1 MGNNISYQAMFEK
14 EITSLNNIVSSII
27 NEKNVF
33 VNKDYNFLSQDV
45 CKSYHVVLE
54 EELQKHLKIYIK
66 NLGTSLYVLPR
77 KEDNSDLLTK
87 HNLSKSEICSK
98 ISNHYIKILY
108 VLSLIKY
115 VYNLEK
121 NGENSIAGIMFRNVK
136 LVDDILEIT
145 FCELPHKDY
154 TKNKNKIDF
163 SLLEGMDF
171 FVNFFL
177 SPEEAQAF
185 LDVYETFWARNTKQK
200 VENTICKNNKRMF
213 YEMYESR
220 FKEKIQCGG
229 GMRMFVNKDN
239 PILSTYYCYAG
250 KKIIVKTSTP
260 HGKVVYELYKQMA
273 ANYKKNVADIQKLL
287 NMLVY
292 KDKLGGYHLKD
303 ITLPVLNNIIEMAK
317 KTVSHYYIQS
327 VVDFQNLFDAAQK
340 VPNISAGV

>member
-1 MGNNISYQAMFEK
+1 
-14 EITSLNNIVSSII
+14 
-27 NEKNVF
+27 
-33 VNKDYNFLSQDV
+33 
-45 CKSYHVVLE
+45 
-54 EELQKHLKIYIK
+54 
-66 NLGTSLYVLPR
+66 
-77 KEDNSDLLTK
+77 
-87 HNLSKSEICSK
+87 
-98 ISNHYIKILY
+98 
-108 VLSLIKY
+108 
-115 VYNLEK
+115 
-121 NGENSIAGIMFRNVK
+121 
-136 LVDDILEIT
+136 
-145 FCELPHKDY
+145 
-154 TKNKNKIDF
+154 
-163 SLLEGMDF
+163 
-171 FVNFFL
+171 
-177 SPEEAQAF
+177 
-185 LDVYETFWARNTKQK
+185 
-200 VENTICKNNKRMF
+200 
-213 YEMYESR
+213 MYESR